1 VAQEQNGKQSEEHT
15 INPDFFYETPE
26 KFKKQLEQKKKNF
39 KQTIK
44 QYLPEPAQKMLDST
58 EGTIALI
65 AIAFVILVVLF
76 KVVGLVFNLAFR
88 LIFIVAVIVIIYF
101 LYTYFTGGG

>member
-1 VAQEQNGKQSEEHT
+1 VAEQQKKGNEHT
-15 INPDFFYETPE
+15 INPDFFYETPD
-26 KFKKQLEQKKKNF
+26 KFKKQLKQKEEGI

-44 QYLPEPAQKMLDST
+44 HYLPQPAQKMLDST

-76 KVVGLVFNLAFR
+76 KVVGIVFNLAFR
-88 LIFIVAVIVIIYF
+88 IIFIVAVAVIIYF